1 MSQRDHTWQ
10 VGGYTRSGAKVRRS
24 AAVISGV
31 AAVAVLGAAVVHAQ
45 AAPMTAG
52 APTKITLQSST
63 SDGAR
68 TGAPTGKTV
77 AGQAF
82 GAKMPQP
89 SPASSM
95 SGQGIQEA
103 SSLRSHAL
111 RLRTLDDP
119 ADPTFNQ
126 LLGINDR
133 GRVVG
138 YFGSGADAAH
148 PNKGFRIRSPY
159 TSFVNENVPGSVQT
173 QVVGINNEGVNV
185 GFSVDGGG
193 ATTGFVNLG
202 GRFVPVSDPMTD
214 PAAPLTQLLG
224 INGHEIAVGFYNDRG
239 GAAHGFAYD
248 IRSRAFTPV
257 TLPVAADAV
266 TATGINDHGDVT
278 GFYTVGKTTTAFQL
292 EHTGRFARLS
302 FGQGTNTQALGIND
316 ADQVVGSFVDGAG
329 AMHGFLFS
337 HGRLT
342 QVDHPNGAQGTVVNG
357 LNNQG
362 QLVGFYVDA
371 AGNTHG
377 MIASARS

>member
-1 MSQRDHTWQ
+1 M
-10 VGGYTRSGAKVRRS
+10 VRRS

-52 APTKITLQSST
+52 PPTKITLQSNT
-63 SDGAR
+63 SDGAH

-89 SPASSM
+89 SPTSSM
-95 SGQGIQEA
+95 SPQDMQRSAATLQEA
-103 SSLRSHAL
+103 GSLRSHAL
-111 RLRTLDDP
+111 RFRTLDDP

-126 LLGINDR
+126 LLGINDE

-159 TSFVNENVPGSVQT
+159 TRFVNENVPGSVQT

-193 ATTGFVNLG
+193 ATTGFVDLG

-214 PAAPLTQLLG
+214 PAAPFTQLLG
-224 INGHEIAVGFYNDRG
+224 VNGHGRAVGFYNDRA
-239 GAAHGFAYD
+239 GAAHGFVYN

-257 TLPVAADAV
+257 TLPVTADAV
-266 TATGINDHGDVT
+266 TATGINDDGDVS

-316 ADQVVGSFVDGAG
+316 ADQVVGSFVDATG
-329 AMHGFLFS
+329 AMRGFLFS

-342 QVDHPNGAQGTVVNG
+342 QVNDPNGAQGTVVNG
-357 LNNQG
+357 LNNEG
-362 QLVGFYVDA
+362 QLVGFFVDA

-377 MIASARS
+377 LIASARS